1 MQEAL
6 QWIGIG
12 LMKKEPTGGL
22 PSTQIRMKDRTR
34 SILRVLGNAVVE
46 G

>member
-6 QWIGIG
+6 QWISTG

-22 PSTQIRMKDRTR
+22 PSTQISMKDRTQ
-34 SILRVLGNAVVE
+34 SILKVLGNAIME